1 MRWWKACYLNAMVE
15 RLQSLRG
22 VLLSGGTLTKA
33 DKQWVK
39 DTYLKIVGKV
49 LTTSRGCS
57 SCWSDAI
64 IHLLTLLRTD
74 GLKMRSGAVV
84 HYEGKVY
91 NKHTI
96 TQDIAKRVIAQNP
109 ELKHLFY

>member
-1 MRWWKACYLNAMVE
+1 MVE
-15 RLQSLRG
+15 RLQSIRS
-22 VLLSGGTLTKA
+22 VLLSGSTLSKA

-39 DTYLKIVGKV
+39 ETYLKIVGKN
-49 LTTSRGCS
+49 LATARGCS

-64 IHLLTLLRTD
+64 IHLLTLLRKD
-74 GLKMRSGAVV
+74 ELKMLSGAVV

-96 TQDIAKRVIAQNP
+96 TQDIARRVIAQNP